1 MIAFLKDL
9 FQTLGTD
16 WGAWLIVVLAL
27 WFFVTLAKWVLRIA
41 GFLGDKV
48 SR

>member
-1 MIAFLKDL
+1 MIDFLKDL

-16 WGAWLIVVLAL
+16 WGMWAIFIVVL
-27 WFFVTLAKWVLRIA
+27 WIFVTLAKWVLRIA